1 MSSPGPELF
10 LLGSTHRTAPLAMR
24 ERLAIPPARLDSVYE
39 LLRGP
44 AGLNL
49 PEALVLNTCNRVE
62 LYGVASDPASIAP
75 LRTQLLEH
83 LAKFHLLDPAELG
96 QFVLW
101 KQREE
106 VVTHVFDVAAGLD
119 SQIVGETEILGQI
132 KDSYSDAARRGAA
145 GPVLNRIFQK
155 SFQAAKWA
163 RTHTAIGRGAV
174 SIGSVAAELATRI
187 FGDPAHSH
195 LLLLGAGEVGQSALQ
210 ALRSRG
216 AQAVTVASRTLA
228 HAQELAGPH
237 EGAAVELA
245 RVPALLATADIVL
258 CALATDAPLLTRA
271 QLTAASHARAGRPLF
286 VIDLA
291 VPRNV
296 APDAAGLDNVYL
308 YNLDDLAA
316 IANENLQARLAAVTL
331 ARTTLTQ
338 KARLV
343 WSALSGR

>member
-1 MSSPGPELF
+1 MSSSGPELF

-24 ERLAIPPARLDSVYE
+24 ERLAIPPARLDSVYD

-44 AGLNL
+44 AGLAL
-49 PEALVLNTCNRVE
+49 PECLVLNTCNRVE
-62 LYGVASDPASIAP
+62 LYGLVPAASEAAR
-75 LRTQLLEH
+75 LRAQLLDH
-83 LAKFHLLDPAELG
+83 LGKFHLLDPAELG

-101 KQREE
+101 KQHEE

-119 SQIVGETEILGQI
+119 SQMIGETEILGQI

-145 GPVLNRIFQK
+145 GPVLNRVFQK

-174 SIGSVAAELATRI
+174 SIGSVAAELAARI

-228 HAQELAGPH
+228 HAQQLAGPH
-237 EGAAVELA
+237 EGAAVELT
-245 RVPALLATADIVL
+245 RVPALLATVDIVL
-258 CALATDAPLLTRA
+258 CALAADAPLLTRD
-271 QLTAASHARAGRPLF
+271 QLAAASHARAGRPLF

-296 APDAAGLDNVYL
+296 APDAAGLANVYL

-316 IANENLQARLAAVTL
+316 IANENLQARLAAVEQCRSTL
-331 ARTTLTQ
+331 AD
-338 KARLV
+338 KARHV